1 MIGFTI
7 PKISTRFASH
17 THTHTCYARHGN
29 RNRDWFKRNN
39 DHHADR
45 DNQSDENMNEQ
56 NKKNKKNTE
65 MNVSY
70 LLFES
75 KLTDTKYR
83 ETPISLYDVRDAM
96 ECCCMIKNDKM
107 RYECYHQFGVDGK
120 MAEKYFKQI
129 ERMERQYEK
138 TEEHLKQKKQVMPFK
153 NDKKALRKWFHFNI
167 FDDE

>member
-17 THTHTCYARHGN
+17 THTCYARHGN
-29 RNRDWFKRNN
+29 KNRNWFKRNE
-39 DHHADR
+39 DDDDR
-45 DNQSDENMNEQ
+45 D
-56 NKKNKKNTE
+56 KKSEYFDK
-65 MNVSY
+65 NVSY

-75 KLTDTKYR
+75 KMTDAKYR
-83 ETPISLYDVRDAM
+83 GTPISLYDVRDAM

-129 ERMERQYEK
+129 ERMEREYEK
-138 TEEHLKQKKQVMPFK
+138 SEEHLKHKKQVMPFK